1 MNQQGM
7 SGAGILV
14 VGTLCFGLL
23 MTLATACALV
33 LRGMEVPTQ
42 LEAIIGPLLVGVPAL
57 LARTWSDRNKGP
69 TEVVGQAGEPVV
81 VEEAAPPS

>member
-1 MNQQGM
+1 
-7 SGAGILV
+7 
-14 VGTLCFGLL
+14 
-23 MTLATACALV
+23 
-33 LRGMEVPTQ
+33 MEVPTQ